1 MFRHPSR
8 PHRPARFSRPARAA
22 AAAGCAAV
30 LALAAPGAAL
40 AHDRAPQH
48 GPRDSQYAHPG
59 PWQDH
64 PAPWQDHRG
73 PWRDRADS
81 RGEPAP
87 RAPQYTAEQV
97 HRFLVDFYG
106 EHGPTPWERAHL
118 VTGELRLKAARTTG
132 YDLLLCARSAPDDI
146 RVGPVTTAASAGV
159 GWATVYTSWDGGRE
173 TSSFTAYVFL
183 DTAAPLMLADVDC
196 AAPAG

>member
-8 PHRPARFSRPARAA
+8 PPRPARFSRPA

-59 PWQDH
+59 PS
-64 PAPWQDHRG
+64 QDHRG
-73 PWRDRADS
+73 PWRDRAGS
-81 RGEPAP
+81 WGKPAP
-87 RAPQYTAEQV
+87 RAPQAPQYTAEQV

-132 YDLLLCARSAPDDI
+132 YDLLLCARSAPDGI
-146 RVGPVTTAASAGV
+146 RIGPVTTAASAGV

-183 DTAAPLMLADVDC
+183 DTAAPPMLADVDC